1 MRRLW
6 GWLGRA
12 SVASSELSSE
22 LPRTGCGVAPPENSV
37 TESRTDSA
45 LTRQMVGGIKLS
57 SPGKKSMSE
66 GMFLD
71 VPTMSAPSGKD
82 AEQLHPHRSS
92 ALDYASAARD
102 VHSRVYGAC
111 TAEAAASESS
121 GLSVGG
127 CKPLGRGPYPPV
139 RPSWRPGR
147 IRGLTKSASEQT
159 TQLEVRSLNFNVEV
173 VCSYGRS
180 NFSANRKWRRSQAP
194 HKWAN
199 FTAELQRLKH

>member
-1 MRRLW
+1 
-6 GWLGRA
+6 
-12 SVASSELSSE
+12 
-22 LPRTGCGVAPPENSV
+22 
-37 TESRTDSA
+37 
-45 LTRQMVGGIKLS
+45 MVGGIKLS

-127 CKPLGRGPYPPV
+127 CIARFGPWAVTPRRGG
-139 RPSWRPGR
+139 PGR
-147 IRGLTKSASEQT
+147 IRGLTTSASEQT
-159 TQLEVRSLNFNVEV
+159 TSHIELRSLNFNVRS
-173 VCSYGRS
+173 CLFGRT
-180 NFSANRKWRRSQAP
+180 F
-194 HKWAN
+194 
-199 FTAELQRLKH
+199 

>member
-1 MRRLW
+1 
-6 GWLGRA
+6 
-12 SVASSELSSE
+12 
-22 LPRTGCGVAPPENSV
+22 
-37 TESRTDSA
+37 
-45 LTRQMVGGIKLS
+45 MVGGIKLS

-111 TAEAAASESS
+111 TAEAAASETS

-127 CKPLGRGPYPPV
+127 CPERWRYFRPYPV
-139 RPSWRPGR
+139 
-147 IRGLTKSASEQT
+147 
-159 TQLEVRSLNFNVEV
+159 
-173 VCSYGRS
+173 
-180 NFSANRKWRRSQAP
+180 
-194 HKWAN
+194 
-199 FTAELQRLKH
+199 FTAVRRAQDAPGPAARARQQAGDV

>member
-1 MRRLW
+1 
-6 GWLGRA
+6 
-12 SVASSELSSE
+12 
-22 LPRTGCGVAPPENSV
+22 
-37 TESRTDSA
+37 
-45 LTRQMVGGIKLS
+45 MVGGIKLS

-121 GLSVGG
+121 VLSVGG
-127 CKPLGRGPYPPV
+127 L
-139 RPSWRPGR
+139 
-147 IRGLTKSASEQT
+147 
-159 TQLEVRSLNFNVEV
+159 
-173 VCSYGRS
+173 
-180 NFSANRKWRRSQAP
+180 QA
-194 HKWAN
+194 A
-199 FTAELQRLKH
+199 

>member
-1 MRRLW
+1 M
-6 GWLGRA
+6 
-12 SVASSELSSE
+12 
-22 LPRTGCGVAPPENSV
+22 APPENSV

-82 AEQLHPHRSS
+82 AEQVHPHRSS

-121 GLSVGG
+121 RLSVGG
-127 CKPLGRGPYPPV
+127 CKRPWAVGRTP
-139 RPSWRPGR
+139 PSWRPGR
-147 IRGLTKSASEQT
+147 IRGLTMLASDK
-159 TQLEVRSLNFNVEV
+159 QLLTLHFGAWSSMSEV
-173 VCSYGRS
+173 VCST
-180 NFSANRKWRRSQAP
+180 NFSAKRKWALRTSQDS
-194 HKWAN
+194 HGSHNETMSLCRAN
-199 FTAELQRLKH
+199 FTEHR

>member
-1 MRRLW
+1 
-6 GWLGRA
+6 
-12 SVASSELSSE
+12 
-22 LPRTGCGVAPPENSV
+22 
-37 TESRTDSA
+37 
-45 LTRQMVGGIKLS
+45 MVGGIKLS

-127 CKPLGRGPYPPV
+127 CISDSAVGRTP
-139 RPSWRPGR
+139 PSWRPGR
-147 IRGLTKSASEQT
+147 IRGLTNSASEQT
-159 TQLEVRSLNFNVEV
+159 TSHIELRSLNLNV
-173 VCSYGRS
+173 
-180 NFSANRKWRRSQAP
+180 
-194 HKWAN
+194 
-199 FTAELQRLKH
+199 